1 MINKMEKNFIKVRTI
16 KDIII
21 SLSLIITGAV
31 ISFAFNGIGV
41 VFGGY
46 LLIILGIVLAFV
58 LKRAYKES
66 ESGELYLKRE
76 LSFQQK
82 MKPTIIA
89 ALKSEPNTINISE
102 NGNGQD
108 LRLVIFYSK
117 STQKAYIQ
125 LLEYIPFQYSPCTS
139 MGEYEIAQIKNL
151 IK

>member
-1 MINKMEKNFIKVRTI
+1 MTNKMEKNFIKVRTI

-21 SLSLIITGAV
+21 SLSFIITGAA
-31 ISFAFNGIGV
+31 ISFAFNGAGAV
-41 VFGGY
+41 AGGY
-46 LLIILGIVLAFV
+46 SMIILGIVLAFI
-58 LKRAYKES
+58 LKSAYKES
-66 ESGELYLKRE
+66 ESGELYIRRE

-82 MKPTIIA
+82 MKPAIIA
-89 ALKSEPNTINISE
+89 ALKSDPNTINISE

-117 STQKAYIQ
+117 YTQKAYIQ

>member
-1 MINKMEKNFIKVRTI
+1 MEKNFIKVRTI

-21 SLSLIITGAV
+21 SLSFIITGAA
-31 ISFAFNGIGV
+31 ISFAFNGAGAV
-41 VFGGY
+41 AGGY
-46 LLIILGIVLAFV
+46 SMIILGIVLAFI
-58 LKRAYKES
+58 LKSAYKES
-66 ESGELYLKRE
+66 ESGELYIRRE

-82 MKPTIIA
+82 MKPAIIA
-89 ALKSEPNTINISE
+89 ALKSDPNTINISE

-108 LRLVIFYSK
+108 LRMEIFYSK

-139 MGEYEIAQIKNL
+139 MGEYEISQIKDL